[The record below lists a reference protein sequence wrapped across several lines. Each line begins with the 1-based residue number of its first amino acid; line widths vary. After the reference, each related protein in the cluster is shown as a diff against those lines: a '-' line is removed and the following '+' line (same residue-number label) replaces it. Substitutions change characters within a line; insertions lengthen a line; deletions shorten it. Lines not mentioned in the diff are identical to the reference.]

1 MDRSL
6 TDFDLAPNETDKSD
20 KTDWVSNQAFMQT
33 VFGEALGDNRPIVV
47 SFTGNP
53 SSVNGKSWFGRP
65 WYADA
70 EADILKPDRNNYFSL
85 AMFGPDEAGLYRR
98 RKAHFAALCA
108 LMLDDIGGKVEMDR
122 LTLTPSWLA
131 ARHCQ

>member
-33 VFGEALGDNRPIVV
+33 VCGEELGDNRTIVV